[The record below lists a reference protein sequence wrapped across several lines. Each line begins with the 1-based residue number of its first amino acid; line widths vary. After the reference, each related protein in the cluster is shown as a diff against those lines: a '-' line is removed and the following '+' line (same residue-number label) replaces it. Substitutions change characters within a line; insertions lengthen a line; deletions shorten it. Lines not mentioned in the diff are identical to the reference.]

1 MKNITSHTLLIA
13 SAGVVVLAFIYSL
26 LWVGLGYGST
36 NITLIFIA
44 VVVSLVLSVSGLI
57 KGLVEL
63 KKEKFTSIWLGI
75 IGNLL
80 ILLFL
85 GSVFLYGL
93 EQLL

>member
-1 MKNITSHTLLIA
+1 
-13 SAGVVVLAFIYSL
+13 
-26 LWVGLGYGST
+26 
-36 NITLIFIA
+36 
-44 VVVSLVLSVSGLI
+44 VSLVLSVSGLI